1 MLHSSGTDASRTA
14 SDRRAHACEFAAHWT
29 PLRRELMAA
38 LRKRGASSEVAED
51 LTQEVAERLLRRVGP
66 FPSDEDERRWCHR
79 VASNLLIDSYRR
91 GTRTSGAPVPDVR
104 DSIDVETAVLARLH
118 LDAVARALPMLSVTE
133 QVSLAGSSN
142 ADPRLS
148 GGAMRR
154 LRARRRLE
162 TLAESLLG
170 WWLWTRSALHRG
182 AARLSET
189 VTAAAPIFVSAIGL
203 TILVSIA
210 PGGSDS
216 DSNNVL
222 PAEPQIDM
230 EALEGGDDQP
240 DATSVGDDST
250 DVKPDAPIPTTEA
263 TLPAVTPIV
272 TIGVPSGEPIVIV
285 DEPPTD
291 DTEPEPTLCAGN
303 TPLLGTQCVDRGDRI
318 EVPPIG

>member
-1 MLHSSGTDASRTA
+1 
-14 SDRRAHACEFAAHWT
+14 
-29 PLRRELMAA
+29 MAA

-79 VASNLLIDSYRR
+79 VANNLLIDSYRR
-91 GTRTSGAPVPDVR
+91 GTRISGAPLPDVR

-118 LDAVARALPMLSVTE
+118 LDAVARALPMLSVIE
-133 QVSLAGSSN
+133 QMSLGGSSN
-142 ADPRLS
+142 ADPQLS

-170 WWLWTRSALHRG
+170 WWLWTRRAWHRG

-189 VTAAAPIFVSAIGL
+189 VTAASPVFLSAIGL

-216 DSNNVL
+216 ESNNVL
-222 PAEPQIDM
+222 PSQPRIGM
-230 EALEGGDDQP
+230 EALHDGDDQP
-240 DATSVGDDST
+240 DATSGGDDST
-250 DVKPDAPIPTTEA
+250 YFEPDAPIPATEA
-263 TLPAVTPIV
+263 TLPAGTTIV
-272 TIGVPSGEPIVIV
+272 TIGAPSGEPIVIV
-285 DEPPTD
+285 DEPPAD
-291 DTEPEPTLCAGN
+291 ETEPEPTLCAGN

-318 EVPPIG
+318 VVPPFG